1 MGLSILNRYILKRTA
16 VFITIVVLAI
26 GGLLL
31 VMGVADEI
39 SRRGSETYTPFD
51 AFLYRLYSL
60 PLEVYQFI
68 GPMVLLGTL
77 LSVAGMAKN
86 SELVV
91 IQLASRSAYGLV
103 VRLILPGLM
112 LLPIVYFIG
121 EWAAPQLRLQAEVTR
136 AMKLD
141 RSLPTLSGQWYR
153 DNQWV
158 INVDLVSPDR
168 DITGLT
174 IFEMDDRNNLAM
186 VTYAPTAS
194 PIDQGWK
201 LNDVKQVA
209 FFDDSVQHSNFETL
223 NWQPANFNAD
233 LLSILSQRERELTLQ
248 QLWVQVRF
256 SLEQALPDPRLE
268 LSFWS
273 RLWFPVQYIAMLF
286 LALVF
291 SFGSFRQKTL
301 GDAAFKGVAL
311 AIAVQLVTD
320 TSGSL
325 LMVMGLTPVLAALAP
340 SLLFL
345 GVTVWL
351 VKARL

>member
-1 MGLSILNRYILKRTA
+1 
-16 VFITIVVLAI
+16 
-26 GGLLL
+26 
-31 VMGVADEI
+31 
-39 SRRGSETYTPFD
+39 
-51 AFLYRLYSL
+51 
-60 PLEVYQFI
+60 
-68 GPMVLLGTL
+68 
-77 LSVAGMAKN
+77 
-86 SELVV
+86 
-91 IQLASRSAYGLV
+91 
-103 VRLILPGLM
+103 
-112 LLPIVYFIG
+112 
-121 EWAAPQLRLQAEVTR
+121 
-136 AMKLD
+136 
-141 RSLPTLSGQWYR
+141 
-153 DNQWV
+153 
-158 INVDLVSPDR
+158 
-168 DITGLT
+168 
-174 IFEMDDRNNLAM
+174 AM

-194 PIDQGWK
+194 PIDQGWM
-201 LNDVKQVA
+201 LNDVKQVT
-209 FFDDSVQHSNFETL
+209 FNEDSVDHSTFETL

-268 LSFWS
+268 LAFWS

-320 TSGSL
+320 TTGSL
-325 LMVMGLTPVLAALAP
+325 LMVVGLTPALAALAP

>member
-1 MGLSILNRYILKRTA
+1 MGLSILDRFILKRTA
-16 VFITIVVLAI
+16 VFIAIVVLAI

-39 SRRGSETYTPFD
+39 SRRGSETYTPLD
-51 AFLYRLYSL
+51 ALLYRLFSL

-86 SELVV
+86 SELVI
-91 IQLASRSAYGLV
+91 IQLASKSAFGLV

-112 LLPIVYFIG
+112 LMPIVYFIG
-121 EWAAPQLRLQAEVTR
+121 EWAAPQLRLQAEITR
-136 AMKLD
+136 AEKLN

-153 DNQWV
+153 DNEWV
-158 INVDLVSPDR
+158 INVDLVSPNR

-174 IFEMDDRNNLAM
+174 IFEMDASNNLTT
-186 VTYAPTAS
+186 VTYAPSAS
-194 PIDQGWK
+194 PIDQGWM
-201 LNDVKQVA
+201 LNDAKRVQ
-209 FFDDSVQHSNFETL
+209 FNDESVEHSSFEKL
-223 NWQPANFNAD
+223 NWQPDNFNQD
-233 LLSILSQRERELTLQ
+233 LLTILSQRERELTLQ
-248 QLWVQVRF
+248 QLWIQMRF
-256 SLEQALPDPRLE
+256 SQEQALPDPRLE
-268 LSFWS
+268 LAFWS
-273 RLWFPVQYIAMLF
+273 RLWFPVQYLAMLF

-311 AIAVQLVTD
+311 AIAVQLVTE

-325 LMVMGLTPVLAALAP
+325 LIVMGLTPVLAALAP
-340 SLLFL
+340 SLMFL

-351 VKARL
+351 VKTRL

>member
-1 MGLSILNRYILKRTA
+1 MGLSILNSYILRRTA
-16 VFITIVVLAI
+16 VFIAIVVLAI

-39 SRRGSETYTPFD
+39 SRRGSDSYTPFD
-51 AFLYRLYSL
+51 AFLYKLYGL

-86 SELVV
+86 SELVI
-91 IQLASRSAYGLV
+91 IQLASTSAYGLV
-103 VRLILPGLM
+103 IRLILPGLM
-112 LLPIVYFIG
+112 LLPIVYFTG
-121 EWAAPQLRLQAEVTR
+121 EWLAPQLRLQAEAAR
-136 AMKLD
+136 AVKLD
-141 RSLPTLSGQWYR
+141 RSLPTLSGEWYR
-153 DNQWV
+153 DNEWI
-158 INVDLVSPDR
+158 INVDFVSPDR

-174 IFEMDDRNNLAM
+174 IFELDTDNDLKT
-186 VTYAPTAS
+186 VTYASTAS
-194 PIDQGWK
+194 PIDQGWM
-201 LNDVKQVA
+201 LNQVKRIEFSDQ
-209 FFDDSVQHSNFETL
+209 SVQRSAFETL
-223 NWQPANFNAD
+223 TWQPANFNAD
-233 LLSILSQRERELTLQ
+233 LLGILSQRDRELTLQ

-256 SLEQALPDPRLE
+256 SLDQALPDPRLE
-268 LSFWS
+268 LTFWS

-311 AIAVQLVTD
+311 AIAVQLVSD
-320 TSGSL
+320 TTGSL
-325 LMVMGLTPVLAALAP
+325 LMVMGLTPILAALMP
-340 SLLFL
+340 SVLFL

-351 VKARL
+351 VKTRL